1 MTGPNNYFSLL
12 PTLGTAID
20 ASLSEWESY
29 LKRLDANISYE
40 LISSNDT
47 KDPATKVRSL
57 EYLLGTLPSRHAQL
71 VRSYNDPD
79 LEAVELSELCSNLLE
94 ELQSPKSEVELGA
107 WFSRVLWS
115 KRFVSGVM
123 QLEKDIK
130 DREQGRLQELR
141 RLGGIHFSLM
151 IVHEDR
157 ELGWPEVE
165 ALLEVMEAVG
175 VSLTDCGIVKELV
188 EPDEV
193 REDSQRLA
201 GNRSDRPSWLC

>member
-1 MTGPNNYFSLL
+1 MTVPDNYFSLL

-47 KDPATKVRSL
+47 KAPATK
-57 EYLLGTLPSRHAQL
+57 L
-71 VRSYNDPD
+71 VRSYNNPE
-79 LEAVELSELCSNLLE
+79 LEAIRLSELCSNLLD
-94 ELQSPKSEVELGA
+94 ELQSPETEVELGA

-115 KRFVSGVM
+115 KRFLSGVM

-130 DREQGRLQELR
+130 DREQGRLQEPRKLKASQSMLTTVR
-141 RLGGIHFSLM
+141 
-151 IVHEDR
+151 EDC

-165 ALLEVMEAVG
+165 ALLEAMEAVG
-175 VSLTDCGIVKELV
+175 VSLTDCGIVKELA

-193 REDSQRLA
+193 CEDSTAVGGQQK
-201 GNRSDRPSWLC
+201 